1 MKISE
6 IKTLDNVSAIYCFRN
21 TINNKCY
28 VGQAEQLRKR
38 LLHHINNFKNCRYDA
53 PLYRAMTKYGLDA
66 FEVEI
71 LEIIDGLSDRM
82 EIKKKLDECEIYY
95 IKHLNSYAPNGYNQ
109 TLGGDAGVNGY
120 KFTEE
125 QRRRLSENTKRMA
138 TDGRFT
144 IYCYDIINKE
154 YITEVNTPALAIR
167 LNISIDSRA
176 IKRIICKSQYILA
189 SSKEKLEEKINFFKE
204 NLNTK
209 SSDGKKE
216 KLKSKPSN
224 GNKEN
229 LNSKS
234 SDGRFKKDPRADE
247 IIKDIKGGMTCAT
260 FMCKYNMCK
269 KTYYNYKNEIFKK

>member
-1 MKISE
+1 MKVSD

-109 TLGGDAGVNGY
+109 THGGDAGVTGY

-125 QRRRLSENTKRMA
+125 QKHRLSENSKRMA
-138 TDGRFT
+138 ADGRFT
-144 IYCYDIINKE
+144 IYCYDMINKE
-154 YITEVNTPALAIR
+154 YITEVNTPALARR
-167 LNISIDSRA
+167 LNINIDNA
-176 IKRIICKSQYILA
+176 DVKRMICKKRYILA
-189 SSKEKLEEKINFFKE
+189 RSKEKLEENIKFFKE
-204 NLNTK
+204 NPISN
-209 SSDGKKE
+209 SSDGK
-216 KLKSKPSN
+216 
-224 GNKEN
+224 
-229 LNSKS
+229 
-234 SDGRFKKDPRADE
+234 FKKDPRADE

>member
-1 MKISE
+1 MKVSD

-82 EIKKKLDECEIYY
+82 EIKKKLDEFEIYY
-95 IKHLNSYAPNGYNQ
+95 IEHLNSYAPNGYNQ
-109 TLGGDAGVNGY
+109 TRGGDAGVTGY

-125 QRRRLSENTKRMA
+125 QRQHISENSKRRA
-138 TDGRFT
+138 ADGRYT
-144 IYCYDIINKE
+144 IYCYDIINKQ
-154 YITEVNTPALAIR
+154 YITELNTPALARR
-167 LNISIDSRA
+167 LNINIDNA
-176 IKRIICKSQYILA
+176 DVKRMICKKRYILA
-189 SSKEKLEEKINFFKE
+189 RSKEKLEENIKIFKE
-204 NLNTK
+204 NLNSN
-209 SSDGKKE
+209 SSDGKSK
-216 KLKSKPSN
+216 KRKSYSNSKP
-224 GNKEN
+224 
-229 LNSKS
+229 NS
-234 SDGRFKKDPRADE
+234 GRFKKDPRADE

>member
-1 MKISE
+1 MKVSD

-82 EIKKKLDECEIYY
+82 EIKKKLDEFEIYY
-95 IKHLNSYAPNGYNQ
+95 IEHLNSYAPNGYNQ
-109 TLGGDAGVNGY
+109 TRGGDAGVTGY

-125 QRRRLSENTKRMA
+125 QRQHMSENKKRMA
-138 TDGRFT
+138 ADGRFM

-154 YITEVNTPALAIR
+154 YITEVNTPALARR
-167 LNISIDSRA
+167 LGINIDNA
-176 IKRIICKSQYILA
+176 DVKRKICKKRYVLA
-189 SSKEKLEEKINFFKE
+189 RSKEKLEENIKFFKE
-204 NLNTK
+204 N
-209 SSDGKKE
+209 
-216 KLKSKPSN
+216 PISN
-224 GNKEN
+224 S
-229 LNSKS
+229 NSNS
-234 SDGRFKKDPRADE
+234 GRFKKDPRADE

-269 KTYYNYKNEIFKK
+269 KSYYNYKNEIFKK

>member
-1 MKISE
+1 MKVSD

-71 LEIIDGLSDRM
+71 LKIVDGLSDRM
-82 EIKKKLDECEIYY
+82 EIKKKLDEFEIYY

-109 TLGGDAGVNGY
+109 THGGDAGITGY

-125 QRRRLSENTKRMA
+125 QRQHISENSKRRA
-138 TDGRFT
+138 VDGRYT
-144 IYCYDIINKE
+144 IYCYDFINKQ
-154 YITEVNTPALAIR
+154 YITELNIPALARR
-167 LNISIDSRA
+167 LSINIDSSDIRN
-176 IKRIICKSQYILA
+176 ITCKSQYILA
-189 SSKEKLEEKINFFKE
+189 RSKEKLEEKIKIF
-204 NLNTK
+204 
-209 SSDGKKE
+209 KE
-216 KLKSKPSN
+216 KLNSN
-224 GNKEN
+224 S
-229 LNSKS
+229 NSGK
-234 SDGRFKKDPRADE
+234 FKKDPRADE

>member
-1 MKISE
+1 MKVSD

-82 EIKKKLDECEIYY
+82 EIKKKLDEFEIYY
-95 IKHLNSYAPNGYNQ
+95 IEHLNSYAPNGYNQ
-109 TLGGDAGVNGY
+109 TRGGDAGVTGY

-125 QRRRLSENTKRMA
+125 QRQHMSENKKRMA
-138 TDGRFT
+138 ADGRFM

-154 YITEVNTPALAIR
+154 YITEVNTPALARR
-167 LNISIDSRA
+167 LGINIDNA
-176 IKRIICKSQYILA
+176 DVKRKICKKRYVLA
-189 SSKEKLEEKINFFKE
+189 RSKEKLEENIKFFKE
-204 NLNTK
+204 NPNPN
-209 SSDGKKE
+209 SNSANGKKE
-216 KLKSKPSN
+216 KL
-224 GNKEN
+224 
-229 LNSKS
+229 NSKS
-234 SDGRFKKDPRADE
+234 SNGKFKKEPSEDE
-247 IIKDIKGGMTCAT
+247 IIEDIKRGMCCAI
-260 FMCKYNMCK
+260 FMCKYHM
-269 KTYYNYKNEIFKK
+269 T

>member
-1 MKISE
+1 MKVSD

-82 EIKKKLDECEIYY
+82 EIKKKLDEFEIYY
-95 IKHLNSYAPNGYNQ
+95 IEHLNSYAPNGYNQ
-109 TLGGDAGVNGY
+109 TRGGDAGVTGY
-120 KFTEE
+120 KFTEK
-125 QRRRLSENTKRMA
+125 QRQHTSENSKRRA
-138 TDGRFT
+138 ADGRFT

-154 YITEVNTPALAIR
+154 YITEANAPALAIR
-167 LNISIDSRA
+167 LNINALAKRLNINIDTADVR
-176 IKRIICKSQYILA
+176 RMTCKKQYILA
-189 SSKEKLEEKINFFKE
+189 RSKEKLEEKINIFKE

-209 SSDGKKE
+209 SSDG
-216 KLKSKPSN
+216 
-224 GNKEN
+224 
-229 LNSKS
+229 
-234 SDGRFKKDPRADE
+234 RFKKDSRADE
-247 IIKDIKGGMTCAT
+247 IIKDIKQGMTCAA

-269 KTYYNYKNEIFKK
+269 KSYYNYKNEIFKK

>member
-82 EIKKKLDECEIYY
+82 EIKKKLDEFEIYY
-95 IKHLNSYAPNGYNQ
+95 IEHLNSYAPNGYNQ
-109 TLGGDAGVNGY
+109 TRGGDAGVTGY

-125 QRRRLSENTKRMA
+125 QRQHTSENSKRRA
-138 TDGRFT
+138 VDGRYT
-144 IYCYDIINKE
+144 IYCYDIINKQ
-154 YITEVNTPALAIR
+154 YITEPNLSALSKR
-167 LNISIDSRA
+167 LNTHIDRA
-176 IKRIICKSQYILA
+176 AIGRITCKNQYILA
-189 SSKEKLEEKINFFKE
+189 RDKEKLEEKIKTYEEKINS
-204 NLNTK
+204 N
-209 SSDGKKE
+209 SSYGKFE
-216 KLKSKPSN
+216 KN
-224 GNKEN
+224 
-229 LNSKS
+229 
-234 SDGRFKKDPRADE
+234 PRLDE
-247 IIKDIKGGMTCAT
+247 IIKDIENGMDRFT
-260 FMCKYNMCK
+260 FCSKYSLSRDSYTK
-269 KTYYNYKNEIFKK
+269 YRRKYYFKK